1 MVLCEL
7 VLDRWCF
14 KAYKS
19 AAAVGQLRFIVDFK
33 LKCLPYAFHTNTSL
47 VYPEAESTLLVDLLI
62 PLGIFTWNL
71 SNATRVS
78 SVIYRVRVQYDGC
91 GNSLHESTRTRLK
104 S

>member
-33 LKCLPYAFHTNTSL
+33 RKCLPYALHTNTSSP
-47 VYPEAESTLLVDLLI
+47 VYPEAERRSRRSLD
-62 PLGIFTWNL
+62 PAWNL
-71 SNATRVS
+71 
-78 SVIYRVRVQYDGC
+78 Y
-91 GNSLHESTRTRLK
+91 LK
-104 S
+104 SLQRNAPFFRDLSRSLCAV